1 MQYCAIIWQDSL
13 IINFS
18 GSNKL
23 MSYFFHRGVVSDQ
36 RKPPRLL
43 PFVEHGQVFPTKP
56 KFVETCHNLN
66 NLRVNAR
73 LNIAQNEWLVNL
85 FFNFF
90 LYMITQVM
98 LGKCS

>member
-23 MSYFFHRGVVSDQ
+23 MSYFFHRRVVSDQ

-56 KFVETCHNLN
+56 KP
-66 NLRVNAR
+66 R

-90 LYMITQVM
+90 FIHDNPSNVGKMFLNNQITNFFNH
-98 LGKCS
+98 